1 MDSHL
6 MNPTWTKY
14 FMQMAALAASK
25 SKDRSTQVGAVIVG
39 PDNDVRATGY
49 NGFPRLV
56 DDDVEGRHTNRDEK
70 LRFVIH
76 AEANSIAAAAR
87 AGTTTKGC
95 RMYVTHWPCA
105 DCSKLII
112 QAGIAEVIAPKPD
125 EEFYERWKE
134 SMDAGLAMFREAG
147 VAARAYEE
155 VME

>member
-1 MDSHL
+1 MESHL

-25 SKDRSTQVGAVIVG
+25 SKDRSTQVGAVVVG
-39 PDNDVRATGY
+39 PDNDLRASGY
-49 NGFPRLV
+49 NGYPRLV
-56 DDDVEGRHTNRDEK
+56 TDDHDGSHDRETRLLHT
-70 LRFVIH
+70 IH

-87 AGTTTKGC
+87 AGTSTKGC

-112 QAGIAEVIAPKPD
+112 QAGICEVIAPKPTD
-125 EEFYERWKE
+125 EFYERWKD

-147 VAARAYEE
+147 VVARAYEE
-155 VME
+155 VTE